1 MIISMDLMQGV
12 SASYILHAV
21 PVGPPL
27 VHLELKL
34 VQNAVRILWYVG
46 WIPSG
51 EITDIT
57 IAYLAK
63 EVKEKSRADP
73 IKNGTERMNWK

>member
-1 MIISMDLMQGV
+1 MIICVDLMQGV

-21 PVGPPL
+21 PVGTPL
-27 VHLELKL
+27 VHLELKR
-34 VQNAVRILWYVG
+34 VQNAVRIIWYVG

-73 IKNGTERMNWK
+73 TKNGTERTNWK